1 MIWFEQLRLLLSRL
15 IQLRDRQ
22 NLPCIETDSEVEIG
36 TLPTIVATARDT
48 INAEFSDRNSR
59 QMDNSEAVVRAIC
72 FTRANTTG
80 IDDIDGG
87 G

>member
-1 MIWFEQLRLLLSRL
+1 MLSRL

-59 QMDNSEAVVRAIC
+59 QLDNSEAGARAIC